1 MALKIRLSRG
11 GAKKRPFYKIVVAE
25 ALSPRDGKFIERLGS
40 YNPMVAKDH
49 AERLVL
55 DVERAKYWI
64 SKGAQ
69 PTLRVA
75 KMLSSDGLVKAP
87 VIREQPIKSAP
98 GKKRLEREAEAA
110 EKLASA
116 AEAPAEE
123 APAAEAPAEEAPAA
137 EAPAE
142 EAPAAEAPAEEA
154 PAAEAPAEEA
164 PAAEAPAE
172 EAPAAEAPAEEA
184 PAAEAPAEEAPAAE
198 KRIKNNR
205 YTLSNSNLIEI
216 GCFVG
221 VHGIKGEVKVKSYAE
236 KPENIFTYEEIF
248 IDNDINPIKL
258 KLVRKVKQNLICKI
272 ENIKTRNDA
281 ENFRN
286 SKLFIKRES
295 LPKLSDDEFYH
306 RDLVSFEV
314 YNTKRESF
322 GFIVSLND
330 FGGGLLLEVNKDN
343 KMFYLPA
350 SKRFLNE
357 IKYKE
362 KEVILNLD
370 LSFLNG

>member
-123 APAAEAPAEEAPAA
+123 APAAEAPAKRLRQQKLQRKRLRQQKLQRKRLRQQKLQQKRLQRQKLQQKRLQQQKLQRKRLQQQK
-137 EAPAE
+137 APAE
-142 EAPAAEAPAEEA
+142 EED
-154 PAAEAPAEEA
+154 
-164 PAAEAPAE
+164 
-172 EAPAAEAPAEEA
+172 
-184 PAAEAPAEEAPAAE
+184 
-198 KRIKNNR
+198 KK
-205 YTLSNSNLIEI
+205 
-216 GCFVG
+216 
-221 VHGIKGEVKVKSYAE
+221 
-236 KPENIFTYEEIF
+236 
-248 IDNDINPIKL
+248 
-258 KLVRKVKQNLICKI
+258 
-272 ENIKTRNDA
+272 
-281 ENFRN
+281 
-286 SKLFIKRES
+286 
-295 LPKLSDDEFYH
+295 
-306 RDLVSFEV
+306 
-314 YNTKRESF
+314 
-322 GFIVSLND
+322 
-330 FGGGLLLEVNKDN
+330 
-343 KMFYLPA
+343 
-350 SKRFLNE
+350 
-357 IKYKE
+357 
-362 KEVILNLD
+362 
-370 LSFLNG
+370 